1 MRVAIYARVSTE
13 AQEARGAIG
22 SQLEAL
28 RQRISVEN
36 HDLVAE
42 FVDDG
47 LSGTRLDRPGL
58 DGMRDAAETGLIDAV
73 WCLSPDRLARV
84 YAYQVIVLDELARHG
99 VKVFFA
105 DAPSID
111 DDPQARLLTQVQ
123 GVIAEYERAKI
134 AERYRRGKL
143 WRSRS
148 GEIVAWKAPYGYR
161 RVARSA
167 ERPAHL
173 VVHEP
178 EAVVVRRVFD
188 DFVAGGH
195 SIREITRRL
204 NTDSVATPTGKPVWG
219 TSTVGRLLTNEA
231 YIGTVYW
238 NKTESVPDPRPGRHN
253 RQVRRDRA
261 EWIPIKC
268 TPIVTDDVFAA
279 AQNVSRDNSKWS
291 PRRARPDEWL
301 LRGLIRCG
309 ACGVRPSGFEPETCG
324 LRVRC
329 SAVELEA
336 RSQSVGEGSARWPD
350 PPDPHFGPSIVTTVP
365 EVDEAPS
372 CRFERPLRIAALV
385 KQIPVGESMTLGEDG
400 RLVRDGIELEMSA
413 YCRRAVSKGVEWA
426 RESGGSCTV
435 FTLGP
440 PSAEDVLREAIAWG
454 ADRGVHLC
462 DPAFAGSDTLATARA
477 LAAALDQEG
486 PFDLVLVGRNSLD
499 GDTGQVGPE
508 IAQLTGL
515 PFATGVRVMGIT
527 GEDLSLTL
535 EHDDGTDEVEVSLP
549 ALLSVAE
556 RLCEPCKVPPP
567 KRAEVPSDRI
577 RVTTAAALGEG
588 PWGQEGS
595 PTRVG
600 RTRLMHHDRAAKVL
614 SGTPAEQ
621 AAEAVALLVQ
631 RGALTAATP
640 DARRRVPVRRRRG
653 ARRRSRSDD
662 RRPHGAGPPSGRSGA
677 PGHCGAPERDHRG
690 AGPRAGL
697 RGRGHRRAGCGGS
710 GCGHHVARGAECRGC
725 RGGRGG
731 MVGAAPPLGAA
742 RSEYRVRSGSARAR
756 RGGTRS
762 RPGR

>member
-13 AQEARGAIG
+13 AQEARGTIG

-309 ACGVRPSGFEPETCG
+309 ACGVGVNCHRMRGRDGTVNRYYYCRNHDPLRAGGEDRRCAERNIRSDALDTFVFDQVRAALLTPEVLAAGETAVTARRPVPDDELLAAELSRLDRKLDNADAERRRLADLYQAGLIGLPEMKRRAGEIDGRRTKLSGQRHTLAEQRVALATDNKLRQRITAFARTVTAAIDNLDFDGRQRLLRLVVEEV
-324 LRVRC
+324 RVRGFD
-329 SAVELEA
+329 VEIQLRIPLDE
-336 RSQSVGEGSARWPD
+336 
-350 PPDPHFGPSIVTTVP
+350 PPDNNSPTP
-365 EVDEAPS
+365 EPPAP
-372 CRFERPLRIAALV
+372 
-385 KQIPVGESMTLGEDG
+385 
-400 RLVRDGIELEMSA
+400 
-413 YCRRAVSKGVEWA
+413 
-426 RESGGSCTV
+426 
-435 FTLGP
+435 
-440 PSAEDVLREAIAWG
+440 
-454 ADRGVHLC
+454 
-462 DPAFAGSDTLATARA
+462 
-477 LAAALDQEG
+477 
-486 PFDLVLVGRNSLD
+486 
-499 GDTGQVGPE
+499 
-508 IAQLTGL
+508 
-515 PFATGVRVMGIT
+515 
-527 GEDLSLTL
+527 
-535 EHDDGTDEVEVSLP
+535 
-549 ALLSVAE
+549 
-556 RLCEPCKVPPP
+556 VPPDQP
-567 KRAEVPSDRI
+567 NP
-577 RVTTAAALGEG
+577 
-588 PWGQEGS
+588 
-595 PTRVG
+595 
-600 RTRLMHHDRAAKVL
+600 
-614 SGTPAEQ
+614 
-621 AAEAVALLVQ
+621 
-631 RGALTAATP
+631 
-640 DARRRVPVRRRRG
+640 RRRRSVSPTPS
-653 ARRRSRSDD
+653 ALSSKDRLRSL
-662 RRPHGAGPPSGRSGA
+662 GGCNA
-677 PGHCGAPERDHRG
+677 PMMKRWAMTLPDFPTSLGG
-690 AGPRAGL
+690 GL
-697 RGRGHRRAGCGGS
+697 T
-710 GCGHHVARGAECRGC
+710 
-725 RGGRGG
+725 
-731 MVGAAPPLGAA
+731 PL
-742 RSEYRVRSGSARAR
+742 STS
-756 RGGTRS
+756 
-762 RPGR
+762 